1 MSGDPCL
8 NEAQP
13 PPRTAADS
21 DGLLRT
27 LLAHAVQASDAG
39 YGVILLAGP
48 AQRLVLPEGIDAKP
62 ARAAWPTGQHTLL
75 GAALSSR
82 DLQLRRRLPVGRSSG
97 ILDPRMPTGAAV
109 ALPLIAAGDV
119 LGAVLLVRDA
129 RHSEFSARQ
138 LEAARIV
145 CGWISSTAALGQALE
160 RLSAQLHL
168 AGVVANA
175 VNSAQTIEQALQ
187 VAASSLSEIIG
198 YRGVAATMVDRAT
211 GEQVLVEDLQALG
224 TSLRGMRRPIGEG
237 VVGCVIASRAQM
249 LLDRAPDHP
258 LYRWP
263 GPTHQQSL
271 IVTPIVID
279 DECVAVIEL
288 GDLLPER
295 LGVNDAAMMRTVA
308 DQIAAALRGVRLRE
322 AAGRRAMVLALAGD
336 VAKQVASA
344 RDADEALRCAS
355 QIVFERTGYSSVASF
370 RALPDEDAQVVVEDL
385 LREGRSYR
393 GLRRKL
399 LEGTAGRVFA
409 TGQQLMLSPGD
420 WPDDGSWP
428 GPCLFNSVLATPVMV
443 DGVCEAVIGVYDESK
458 GRFDDD
464 DAMLMWT
471 VAEQVG
477 AAMRGAGLRAESEQR
492 ARRLEQLEAS
502 RRELLARLVRAQEEE
517 RSSVAAD
524 LHDDTIQVMS
534 ACVLSLDRVRHAID
548 QGDTVRAR
556 ATLIDATELMAGA
569 VERTRRMTFE
579 LRPAVLWEKGL
590 APAVRQLL
598 RSIESERQVSIGLS
612 EQGFD
617 SRLDPAT
624 ETIAFRS
631 IAELVANA
639 RKHSAAGRVD
649 VAIRLVGEQ
658 LEVEVR
664 DDGRGFDLETAL
676 RRARDTN
683 HLGLDALVGR
693 VQAAGGRATIETS
706 PGQGTTVRLLLP
718 ARVRG

>member
-1 MSGDPCL
+1 MSSDPCL
-8 NEAQP
+8 SDVQP

-21 DGLLRT
+21 DGLLRA
-27 LLAHAVQASDAG
+27 LLAHAVEASGAE
-39 YGVILLAGP
+39 YGVILLTGSM
-48 AQRLVLPEGIDAKP
+48 QRLLLPEGIDATP
-62 ARAAWPTGQHTLL
+62 ARAAWPKAPDTLL

-82 DLQLRRRLPVGRSSG
+82 VLQLRRQTPAGRSSG
-97 ILDPRMPTGAAV
+97 IRDPRMPTGAAA
-109 ALPLIAAGDV
+109 ALPLVAAGDV
-119 LGAVLLVRDA
+119 LGAVLLVRAA
-129 RHSEFSARQ
+129 RHSEFSGRQ
-138 LEAARIV
+138 LEAARIA
-145 CGWISSTAALGQALE
+145 CQWISSTAALGQALAL
-160 RLSAQLHL
+160 RSAQLRL
-168 AGVVANA
+168 ARVVANA
-175 VNSAQTIEQALQ
+175 VSSAQTIEQALR
-187 VAASSLSEIIG
+187 VATSSLSEIIG
-198 YRGVAATMVDRAT
+198 YRGVAATMVDGASS
-211 GEQVLVEDLQALG
+211 EQVLVEDLQALG

-237 VVGCVIASRAQM
+237 VVGKVIASRAQM

-288 GDLLPER
+288 GDVLPER
-295 LGVNDAAMMRTVA
+295 FGVNDAALMRTVA

-370 RALPDEDAQVVVEDL
+370 RALPDEDAHVVVDDL
-385 LREGRSYR
+385 LREGKSYR

-409 TGQQLMLSPGD
+409 TGQQLSLSPD
-420 WPDDGSWP
+420 DSTDDGSWP
-428 GPCLFNSVLATPVMV
+428 GACTFNSVLATPVMV
-443 DGVCEAVIGVYDESK
+443 DGTCEAVLGVYDEK
-458 GRFDDD
+458 KDRFDAD
-464 DAMLMWT
+464 DAMLMAT

-492 ARRLEQLEAS
+492 ARRLEQLEAN

-534 ACVLSLDRVRHAID
+534 ACVLSLDRVQRAID

-556 ATLIDATELMAGA
+556 ATLIDAAGLMAGA

-579 LRPAVLWEKGL
+579 LRPAVLWENGL
-590 APAVRQLL
+590 VPAVRQLL
-598 RSIESERQVSIGLS
+598 RSIEGEGQVAVGLS
-612 EQGFD
+612 EQGLD
-617 SRLDPAT
+617 RRLDPAT

-631 IAELVANA
+631 IAELIANA
-639 RKHSAAGRVD
+639 RKHSAAARVD
-649 VAIRLVGEQ
+649 VAIRLVDEL
-658 LEVEVR
+658 LEVEVT
-664 DDGRGFDLETAL
+664 DDGRGFHLESAL
-676 RRARDTN
+676 RRARETN
-683 HLGLDALVGR
+683 HLGLEALTGR
-693 VQAAGGRATIETS
+693 LQAAGGQATIETS
-706 PGQGTTVRLLLP
+706 PGRGTTVRLVLP
-718 ARVRG
+718 ARVRD